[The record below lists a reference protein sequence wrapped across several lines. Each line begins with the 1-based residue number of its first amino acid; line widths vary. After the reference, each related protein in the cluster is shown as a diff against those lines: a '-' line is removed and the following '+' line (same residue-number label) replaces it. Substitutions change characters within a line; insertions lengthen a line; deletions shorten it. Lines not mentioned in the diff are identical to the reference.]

1 MSKHGNIPIPNRL
14 YMMKKNQGSTTEEEK
29 AVFFGNQECPEIME
43 QITLY
48 QDDRLAIVED
58 IHNLNQDYTARIEAF
73 IALLCQQG
81 KGSVYIDDQQYEVK
95 ENDLLICHPNI
106 ILERGM
112 ISVDFK
118 CCGFCLSPEYVRQ
131 IGVLSAESWDA
142 KLFIEK
148 HPIIPLVP
156 REAILF
162 QQYYDLLR
170 SKLTAPPCKHQK
182 ELINSLLQ
190 AFMYEFHD
198 TMERYIK
205 VTSPSYTSG
214 EKLFNSFIA
223 QLSSSYPK
231 KRSVT
236 YYADKLAVSPKY
248 LSAICK
254 EISEKTASELINQYV
269 VKDIEYQLKRSI
281 KSIKEIANEL
291 DFPNISFFGKYVKRY
306 LGVSPKQYRAALD

>member
-14 YMMKKNQGSTTEEEK
+14 YMMKKNQRSTTEEEK

-43 QITLY
+43 QIT
-48 QDDRLAIVED
+48 
-58 IHNLNQDYTARIEAF
+58 
-73 IALLCQQG
+73 
-81 KGSVYIDDQQYEVK
+81 
-95 ENDLLICHPNI
+95 
-106 ILERGM
+106 
-112 ISVDFK
+112 
-118 CCGFCLSPEYVRQ
+118 
-131 IGVLSAESWDA
+131 
-142 KLFIEK
+142 
-148 HPIIPLVP
+148 LVP

-205 VTSPSYTSG
+205 VASPSYTSG

-269 VKDIEYQLKRSI
+269 VKDIEYQLKRSR